1 MEKRGTCWIFGA
13 GECGELTAR
22 PGLEDFVIASDGG
35 LLACRALGIEPDLA
49 AGDFDSLGFEPQG
62 LPTLR
67 VPVAKDETDMLLCV
81 RLAIERGYRTLRLYG
96 GTGGRLDH
104 TLANLQ
110 TLVYAA
116 RRGASAYL
124 YDADFVYTAL
134 IDGELEISGP
144 ADGIFSV
151 FCLGAPA
158 QGVYERG
165 SLYTLDGATLDC
177 GFPLG
182 VSNHFL
188 DGPARISVRRGEL
201 VVGWQYRREKAK
213 KL

>member
-1 MEKRGTCWIFGA
+1 MEKKGTCWIFGA
-13 GECGELTAR
+13 GEFMGFATR
-22 PGLEDFVIASDGG
+22 PEAGDFVIAADGG
-35 LLACRALGIEPDLA
+35 LHSCRALGIEPDLA
-49 AGDFDSLGFEPQG
+49 AGDFDSLGFEPEG

-81 RLAIERGYRTLRLYG
+81 RIAIERGYRMLRLYG

-110 TLVYAA
+110 TLIYAA

-144 ADGIFSV
+144 PGGIFSV
-151 FCLGAPA
+151 FCLSATA
-158 QGVYERG
+158 EGVYERG
-165 SLYTLDGATLDC
+165 SLYTLDDATLDC

-188 DGPARISVRRGEL
+188 DGAATISVRRGEL
-201 VVGWQYRREKAK
+201 IVGWQYQWEKAK
-213 KL
+213 KK